1 MPYEITHTQLR
12 EAAQHIQII
21 TNRNAKTV
29 DHSMASGRLLVLF
42 TRLGIPKEL
51 HTRAA
56 VEAEFRAA
64 FSKESNK
71 QVAAAMGGTTIL
83 RPVTHGKATQQQ

>member
-1 MPYEITHTQLR
+1 MPYEITRTQLK

-21 TNRNAKTV
+21 SNKNAKTV
-29 DHSMASGRLLVLF
+29 DQDMASGRLLVLF

-51 HTRAA
+51 HVRAA
-56 VEAEFRAA
+56 VEAEFRTA

-71 QVAAAMGGTTIL
+71 QVAAAMGGAPIL
-83 RPVTHGKATQQQ
+83 KPIP